1 MIFSN
6 IKSILSAA
14 EASATPSNSASPET
28 SVIANASPQNVADAL
43 QKWQENTFDL
53 GFVGTIVFA
62 ALVAGITF
70 LIVKL
75 LQRYAKR
82 HLSGNLIIFYRLIY
96 TIIIIVAV
104 VMVLMTIKPLQQV
117 STAILASS
125 GIAAAVL
132 SLAAQ
137 QTLANV
143 FSGIAISISKPFVI
157 GEFIEILQTTPPV
170 MGIVEDINLRQTTIR
185 DASNKAI
192 VIPNSVLD
200 KEILR
205 TTKSLQG
212 INVCNFLTVGV
223 SYNTDLQSACKVL
236 SETCAAHPSVLDTRT
251 EQDKKDGVPV
261 VIIRVT
267 DFGDSAIMLRAS
279 VWTKDASIGFVT
291 LCDLRVSV
299 KEAFDKAGIEIPYP
313 YRNIVMKQK

>member
-1 MIFSN
+1 MSFSN
-6 IKSILSAA
+6 IKSILFAA
-14 EASATPSNSASPET
+14 EASASPSPSASTEP
-28 SVIANASPQNVADAL
+28 SAAVSPQNVADAL
-43 QKWQENTFDL
+43 NRWQENTFDL
-53 GFVGTIVFA
+53 GIWGTLVFA
-62 ALVAGITF
+62 VLAAGIAF
-70 LIVKL
+70 LLVKL

-96 TIIIIVAV
+96 ILIITVAV
-104 VMVLMTIKPLQQV
+104 VSVLMTIKPLQQV

-132 SLAAQ
+132 GLAAQ

-143 FSGIAISISKPFVI
+143 FSGIAISLSKPFVI

-170 MGIVEDINLRQTTIR
+170 MGIVEDISLRQTTIR

-223 SYNTDLQSACKVL
+223 SYNSDLDQACKVL
-236 SETCAAHPSVLDTRT
+236 SDTCAAHPNVLDTRT
-251 EQDKKDGVPV
+251 DQEKKDGIPI

-291 LCDLRVSV
+291 LCDLRISV
-299 KEAFDKAGIEIPYP
+299 KKAFDKAGIEIPYP
-313 YRNIVMKQK
+313 YRNVVMKQK

>member
-1 MIFSN
+1 MRN
-6 IKSILSAA
+6 ILSAA
-14 EASATPSNSASPET
+14 QTSSAPSPTPEPSAS
-28 SVIANASPQNVADAL
+28 VAPQNVVEAL
-43 QKWQENTFDL
+43 NKWQENTFDL
-53 GFVGTIVFA
+53 GLPGTLIFA
-62 ALVAGITF
+62 ALTAVIAF
-70 LIVKL
+70 LLVKI
-75 LQRYAKR
+75 LQRYAKK

-96 TIIIIVAV
+96 ILIITVAV
-104 VMVLMTIKPLQQV
+104 VSVLMTIKPLQQV

-132 SLAAQ
+132 GLAAQ

-143 FSGIAISISKPFVI
+143 FSGIAISLSKPFVI
-157 GEFIEILQTTPPV
+157 GEFIEILETTPPV
-170 MGIVEDINLRQTTIR
+170 MGVVEDISLRQTTIR

-205 TTKSLQG
+205 TTRSLQG

-223 SYNTDLQSACKVL
+223 SYNCDLNLACKTL
-236 SETCAAHPSVLDTRT
+236 SETCAAHPNVLDTRT
-251 EQDKKDGVPV
+251 EQEKKDGVPV
-261 VIIRVT
+261 VIIRVL
-267 DFGDSAIMLRAS
+267 DFADSSITLRAS

-299 KEAFDKAGIEIPYP
+299 KKAFDKAGIEIPYP
-313 YRNIVMKQK
+313 YRNVVMKRD